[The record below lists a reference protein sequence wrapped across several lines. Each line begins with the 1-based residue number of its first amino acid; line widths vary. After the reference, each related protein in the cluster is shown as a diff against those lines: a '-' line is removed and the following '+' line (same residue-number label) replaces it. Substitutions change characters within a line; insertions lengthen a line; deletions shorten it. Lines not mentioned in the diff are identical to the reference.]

1 MKNIDVALIHRV
13 LDGDNTAFTELVN
26 KYQKPVHALVWR
38 KVGDFHIAEE
48 ITQDTFLKAYQR
60 LATLKKPQRFSSW
73 LYVIAANHCSTWL
86 RKKRLR
92 TQSLEET
99 SSVQL
104 EKATYSGYVIEENER
119 TAVETRR
126 EAVKTL
132 LAKLQESERT
142 VITLYYFGE
151 MSSVEISAFLGVS
164 ENTIRSRLRRAQQ
177 RLKKEEP
184 MIREAL
190 DNFQITPK
198 FTENIMREISRLKP
212 AGSPIGK
219 PFVPWAIAASTIA
232 LVFIMLGA
240 NNQYLSRFQ
249 KPYSFNAAS
258 EMTVELIEA
267 PVILN
272 LESKPDVQNQLGRR
286 DATGRNENTDRK
298 SDATL
303 FPSASGRILDETGKP
318 VSEIKIALTPV
329 VDGNG
334 AWFPIRREQ
343 NPRGDAPPFQAES
356 DAAGRFNI
364 TTAIDGPVLLSL
376 FPARK
381 SDIRILKVQI
391 GGLSLYPTGRPE
403 RGIVF
408 ATSLGRR
415 IENIEVIVQQPHI
428 RGKVQYIDG
437 TPIVNASIRL
447 RLRTESLNGNSS
459 SSDGGIQTDAEG
471 YFTHYMDMDLGGPTF
486 YMPSLVYLGQTVSAK
501 PILLKPG
508 DQTHDVVFTF
518 NDTSASPLPQRRG
531 DFAGA
536 SASTRDSRPIASPSI
551 KSVWVVR
558 PENGHAYK
566 RIQCEDWID
575 AQTQAAAEG
584 GYLVTINDEMEQK
597 WLQAVFGGQ
606 PSWIGLNDI
615 AQEGQW
621 TWDNGEPLTYTN
633 WGLQQPSDTS
643 SGEEDYVIIGP
654 SGKWEDFG
662 PGHGGISVIRTAL
675 IEKENLSV
683 KK

>member
-60 LATLKKPQRFSSW
+60 LATLKKPQRFASW

-99 SSVQL
+99 SSAQL
-104 EKATYSGYVIEENER
+104 EKATYSGYIIEENER

-126 EAVKTL
+126 EAVKKL

-190 DNFQITPK
+190 DNFQITPQ

-212 AGSPIGK
+212 EISPSGK

-240 NNQYLSRFQ
+240 SNQYLSRFQ
-249 KPYSFNAAS
+249 KPYSFDAAS

-272 LESKPDVQNQLGRR
+272 LASKPDVQNQLGRR
-286 DATGRNENTDRK
+286 DATGRNENTHRK

-318 VSEIKIALTPV
+318 VSEIKIAVRPV

-334 AWFPIRREQ
+334 AWFVARGGNQPIE
-343 NPRGDAPPFQAES
+343 GASPFHAES
-356 DAAGRFNI
+356 DAAGRFAI
-364 TTAIDGPVLLSL
+364 TSAIDGPVLLSL
-376 FPARK
+376 FPSHK
-381 SDIRILKVQI
+381 SDIRILKVKI
-391 GGLSLYPTGRPE
+391 GGLSLYPTGMRE
-403 RGIVF
+403 RGVVF

-437 TPIVNASIRL
+437 TSIVNASIRL
-447 RLRTESLNGNSS
+447 RLRSESLHGNSS

-471 YFTHYMDMDLGGPTF
+471 YFTYYVDRDLGGPTF
-486 YMPSLVYLGQTVSAK
+486 YMLSLVYQGQTVSAK

-518 NDTSASPLPQRRG
+518 ETTPERPLRARHPR
-531 DFAGA
+531 FARA
-536 SASTRDSRPIASPSI
+536 SASTTSFRAHN
-551 KSVWVVR
+551 VWVVSA
-558 PENGHAYK
+558 ENGHAYK
-566 RIQCEDWID
+566 RIRCEDWKD
-575 AQTQAAAEG
+575 AQAQATAEG
-584 GYLVTINDEMEQK
+584 AYLVTINDETEQK
-597 WLQAVFGGQ
+597 WLQAVFGGE

-615 AQEGQW
+615 AQEGEW
-621 TWDNGEPLTYTN
+621 IWDNGEPLTYTN
-633 WGLQQPSDTS
+633 WGLQEPGDTS
-643 SGEEDYVIIGP
+643 IGEEDYVIIGP

-662 PGHGGISVIRTAL
+662 PGHGGISPIRIAL
-675 IEKENLSV
+675 IEKENLPV
-683 KK
+683 KQ

>member
-1 MKNIDVALIHRV
+1 MKNIDVVLIHRV

-60 LATLKKPQRFSSW
+60 LATLKKPQRFASW

-99 SSVQL
+99 SSAQL

-126 EAVKTL
+126 EAVKKL

-190 DNFQITPK
+190 DNFQITPQ

-212 AGSPIGK
+212 EVSPSGK

-240 NNQYLSRFQ
+240 SNQYLSRFQ
-249 KPYSFNAAS
+249 KPYSFDAAS

-272 LESKPDVQNQLGRR
+272 LASKPDVQNQLGRR
-286 DATGRNENTDRK
+286 DATGRNENTHRK
-298 SDATL
+298 SDVTL

-318 VSEIKIALTPV
+318 VSDIKIAVRPV

-334 AWFPIRREQ
+334 AWFVARGGNQPIE
-343 NPRGDAPPFQAES
+343 GASPFHAES
-356 DAAGRFNI
+356 DAAGRFAI
-364 TTAIDGPVLLSL
+364 TSAIDGPVLLSL
-376 FPARK
+376 FPSHK
-381 SDIRILKVQI
+381 SDIRILKVKI
-391 GGLSLYPTGRPE
+391 GGLSLDPTGMRE
-403 RGIVF
+403 RGVVF

-415 IENIEVIVQQPHI
+415 IENIEVTVQHPHI
-428 RGKVQYIDG
+428 RARVQHADG
-437 TPIVNASIRL
+437 TPIANTKVRL
-447 RLRTESLNGNSS
+447 QLRAVSLHGESSRDTGAR
-459 SSDGGIQTDAEG
+459 TDAEG
-471 YFTHYMDMDLGGPTF
+471 YFTYYAEQDLRGVTF
-486 YMPSLVYLGQTVSAK
+486 YMLSVAYQGQTVSAK

-518 NDTSASPLPQRRG
+518 NDTSASPLRQRRG

-536 SASTRDSRPIASPSI
+536 SASTRNSRSIASPSI
-551 KSVWVVR
+551 KNVWVVS
-558 PENGHAYK
+558 PESGHAYK
-566 RIQCEDWID
+566 KIQCDDWID
-575 AQTQAAAEG
+575 AQTQAATEG
-584 GYLVTINDEMEQK
+584 GYLVTINDETEQK

-615 AQEGQW
+615 TQEGQW
-621 TWDNGEPLTYTN
+621 TWDNGEPLIYTN
-633 WGLQQPSDTS
+633 WGLQEPGDTS
-643 SGEEDYVIIGP
+643 IGEEDYVIMGP

-662 PGHGGISVIRTAL
+662 PGHGGISPIRTAL
-675 IEKENLSV
+675 IEKENLPV
-683 KK
+683 KQ